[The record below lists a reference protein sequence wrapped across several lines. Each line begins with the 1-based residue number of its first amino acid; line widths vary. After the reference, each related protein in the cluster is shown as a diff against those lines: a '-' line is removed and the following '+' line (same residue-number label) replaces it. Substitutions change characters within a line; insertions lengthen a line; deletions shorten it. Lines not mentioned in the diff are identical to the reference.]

1 MPRFNKLN
9 RWWTLILT
17 LGLACAF
24 AASISARA
32 SADGRMIDELGGRSW
47 SSGNGNTPPPPPS
60 GDGDP
65 DTPTPSSMKMAR
77 PIAVSTPR
85 VAGDGARVDGVWMW
99 HFRVVMQSLRLWGF
113 GRF

>member
-1 MPRFNKLN
+1 MPRFNKMN

-17 LGLACAF
+17 LCLACAF
-24 AASISARA
+24 AASIAARA
-32 SADGRMIDELGGRSW
+32 SANGSLVEELGGKSW
-47 SSGNGNTPPPPPS
+47 SGNGSAPPPPS

-65 DTPTPSSMKMAR
+65 DTPTPTTSIKMAQ
-77 PIAVSTPR
+77 PSAGSTPR
-85 VAGDGARVDGVWMW
+85 VAGDGARVESVMMW